1 MIGNENS
8 VPGGIEFFGR
18 PLPIHFEKYI
28 LSLTEILT
36 RLRRLVDHT
45 VRQSSLAGI
54 IFLSA
59 CASLP
64 DIAQVSPSPAPA
76 KIEFETAK
84 GRVSGKTSAA
94 ILKDIKSETG
104 NIDILQKHL
113 KYEQAVNPENPL
125 VLGNKLTLLQDGPAT
140 YKAML
145 AAIRNAKDHINLET
159 YIFEDGEIG
168 KEFADLLLSKQVQ
181 GVQVNIIYDSVGS
194 LKTPQSFFD
203 RLKSAGV
210 RVLEFNP
217 VNPLKKQRKGWS
229 LNNRDH
235 RKLLIIDGHMAF
247 LGGINISEAYSSGS
261 STPSLKTDSR
271 HETGWRD
278 THLQIQGPVVA
289 DFQKLYMDTWSRQK
303 GPALN
308 DRKYFPP
315 LSKQGDEIVRAI
327 GSTADAPYSQI
338 YLTLLSAIDHA
349 ERSIYMTNAYFVP
362 DPQLLTVLKNAAKR
376 GVDVQFILPSKT
388 DSWVVFHAGRSYYE
402 DLLDAGIVIY
412 ERQGTILH
420 SKTATIDGVWSTIG
434 STNLDWRSFL
444 HNDELNAVVL
454 GRDFAMQMED
464 MFVKDR
470 AAATRIDPKQWKR
483 RSILLRFQEW
493 LARFPEYWL

>member
-1 MIGNENS
+1 MQTEFRFNQIFNKHFHRVFERAASFFLLIG
-8 VPGGIEFFGR
+8 
-18 PLPIHFEKYI
+18 
-28 LSLTEILT
+28 
-36 RLRRLVDHT
+36 LVSIT
-45 VRQSSLAGI
+45 G
-54 IFLSA
+54 

-64 DIAQVSPSPAPA
+64 DATQVLTPPAQA

-84 GRVSGKTSAA
+84 GPVSGKTSTA
-94 ILKDIKSETG
+94 ILQDIKSEAG
-104 NIDILQKHL
+104 DIDILQKHL
-113 KYEQAVNPENPL
+113 KYEQSINPENPL

-140 YKAML
+140 YKAMF

-159 YIFEDGEIG
+159 YIFEDGDVG
-168 KEFADLLLSKQVQ
+168 TEFANLLLARQAD

-203 RLKSAGV
+203 KLKAAGI

-217 VNPLKKQRKGWS
+217 VNPLKNQKKEWS

-235 RKLLIIDGHMAF
+235 RKLLIVDGQTAF
-247 LGGINISEAYSSGS
+247 LGGINISETYSSGS
-261 STPSLKTDSR
+261 SSPSLKTA
-271 HETGWRD
+271 EAQEAGWRD

-289 DFQKLYMDTWSRQK
+289 DFQKLFMDTWARQK
-303 GPALN
+303 GPALA

-327 GSTADAPYSQI
+327 GSKSDAPFSQI
-338 YLTLLSAIDHA
+338 YLTLLSAIEHA
-349 ERSIYMTNAYFVP
+349 ERSVYMTNAYFVP

-388 DSWVVFHAGRSYYE
+388 DSWVVFHAGRSHYD
-402 DLLDAGIVIY
+402 DLLDAGIKIY
-412 ERQGTILH
+412 ERQGAILH

-454 GRDFAMQMED
+454 GRDFAQQMEA
-464 MFVKDR
+464 MFAKDR

-483 RSILLRFQEW
+483 RSLLLRFQEW
-493 LARFPEYWL
+493 FARLPEYWL

>member
-1 MIGNENS
+1 MKTISN
-8 VPGGIEFFGR
+8 IR
-18 PLPIHFEKYI
+18 HI
-28 LSLTEILT
+28 LATNYYPFIVRTIRTTVLASLI
-36 RLRRLVDHT
+36 
-45 VRQSSLAGI
+45 SISG
-54 IFLSA
+54 

-64 DIAQVSPSPAPA
+64 DATQVLATPAPA

-84 GRVSGKTSAA
+84 GPVSGKASSA
-94 ILKDIKSETG
+94 ILQDIKNEAG
-104 NIDILQKHL
+104 NTDILQKHL
-113 KYEQAVNPENPL
+113 KYEQAINPENPL

-140 YKAML
+140 YKAMF

-159 YIFEDGEIG
+159 YIFEDGEVG
-168 KEFADLLLSKQVQ
+168 KEFADLLLAKQAQ
-181 GVQVNIIYDSVGS
+181 GVQINIIYDSVGS

-203 RLKSAGV
+203 RLKAAGI

-217 VNPLKKQRKGWS
+217 VNPLKNQKKEWS

-235 RKLLIIDGHMAF
+235 RKLLIVDGQMAF

-261 STPSLKTDSR
+261 SSPSLKSDTGP
-271 HETGWRD
+271 ETGWRD

-289 DFQKLYMDTWSRQK
+289 DFQKLYMDTWTRQK

-308 DRKYFPP
+308 DRKYFPT

-327 GSTADAPYSQI
+327 GSTAEASSSQI
-338 YLTLLSAIDHA
+338 YLTLLSAIEHA
-349 ERSIYMTNAYFVP
+349 ERSVYMTNAYFVP

-388 DSWVVFHAGRSYYE
+388 DSWVVFHAGRSHYS
-402 DLLDAGIVIY
+402 DLLDAGVSIY
-412 ERQGTILH
+412 ERQGAILH

-454 GRDFAMQMED
+454 GQDFAQQMEA
-464 MFVKDR
+464 MFAKDR
-470 AAATRIDPKQWKR
+470 AASKRIDPKQWKG
-483 RSILLRFQEW
+483 RSMLLRIQEW
-493 LARFPEYWL
+493 LARLPEYWL

>member
-1 MIGNENS
+1 MQTVFRFSQI
-8 VPGGIEFFGR
+8 FK
-18 PLPIHFEKYI
+18 HFHWVFEHAASFI
-28 LSLTEILT
+28 LLISLVSIT
-36 RLRRLVDHT
+36 
-45 VRQSSLAGI
+45 G
-54 IFLSA
+54 

-64 DIAQVSPSPAPA
+64 DATQVLTPPAQA

-84 GRVSGKTSAA
+84 GPVSGKTSTA
-94 ILKDIKSETG
+94 ILQDIKSEAG
-104 NIDILQKHL
+104 SIDILQKHL
-113 KYEQAVNPENPL
+113 KYEQAINPENPL

-140 YKAML
+140 YKAMF

-159 YIFEDGEIG
+159 YIFEDGEVG
-168 KEFADLLLSKQVQ
+168 NEFANLLLAKQAE

-203 RLKSAGV
+203 KLKAAGI

-217 VNPLKKQRKGWS
+217 VNPLKNQKKEWS

-235 RKLLIIDGHMAF
+235 RKLLIVDGQMAF
-247 LGGINISEAYSSGS
+247 LGGINISETYSTGS
-261 STPSLKTDSR
+261 SSPSLKSAVAQ
-271 HETGWRD
+271 EAGWRD

-289 DFQKLYMDTWSRQK
+289 DFQKLYMDTWARQK

-308 DRKYFPP
+308 DRKYFPA

-327 GSTADAPYSQI
+327 GSTSEASSSQI
-338 YLTLLSAIDHA
+338 YLTLLSALEHA
-349 ERSIYMTNAYFVP
+349 DRSIYMTNAYFVP

-388 DSWVVFHAGRSYYE
+388 DSWVVFHAGRSHYS
-402 DLLDAGIVIY
+402 DLLDAGVTIY
-412 ERQGTILH
+412 ERQGAILH

-454 GRDFAMQMED
+454 GRDFAQQMEA
-464 MFVKDR
+464 MFAKDR
-470 AAATRIDPKQWKR
+470 AASTRIDPEQWKR
-483 RSILLRFQEW
+483 RSLLLRFQEW
-493 LARFPEYWL
+493 LARLPEYWL